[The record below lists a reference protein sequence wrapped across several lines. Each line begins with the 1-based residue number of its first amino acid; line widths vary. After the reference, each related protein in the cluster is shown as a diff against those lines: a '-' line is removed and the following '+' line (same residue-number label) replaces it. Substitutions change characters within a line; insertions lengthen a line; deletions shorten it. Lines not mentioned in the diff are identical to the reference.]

1 MTKCLFTVDGAQ
13 ANTSRRRMNILMR
26 HAKPDIDVD
35 LECKLT
41 LLPIENGWKDS
52 GTLDLYIQE
61 FNLPIPM
68 RTLWA
73 KQINIRMGKQSDLGA
88 QAMRPDG
95 MNASSCRCVVA
106 DQIFTNFPLVAR
118 SQVSVENIRQVVCQP
133 GQRRQ
138 TQFGRPHTGNLIG
151 PMH

>member
-1 MTKCLFTVDGAQ
+1 M
-13 ANTSRRRMNILMR
+13 
-26 HAKPDIDVD
+26 
-35 LECKLT
+35 T

-106 DQIFTNFPLVAR
+106 DQVSCVCVCVFIGLIKCKLAHFTTSSAM
-118 SQVSVENIRQVVCQP
+118 CMDAQP
-133 GQRRQ
+133 
-138 TQFGRPHTGNLIG
+138 
-151 PMH
+151 